1 MQIYGTKSSGGKFKR
16 VALAFFA
23 IGILVAIVIVL
34 HPTPRPTKQ
43 TPTAE
48 SPRSVAVSVRK
59 VEPPTAAAIS
69 APAKAPFTE
78 QTWAQAID
86 LLKLAQLSRDTVSGR
101 WAVDEE
107 ELRSDAAE
115 PARIEFPYTPP
126 EEYDFR
132 IEFTQPV
139 AGNVGQVLFANGHQF
154 GWYMGAYV
162 NSRAGFQMIDGKAM
176 PENPTGVK
184 SSLQANHTYVSLVTV
199 RKNGVK
205 AYLDGQLLSQWTTDF
220 HDMSLFPDSKLRGTD
235 VLGVWTAA
243 ATTTFLKVEVREIS
257 GPGTS
262 TLQGQQAPA
271 DF

>member
-1 MQIYGTKSSGGKFKR
+1 MQIYGSEKSSGNGKWI
-16 VALAFFA
+16 VLAFAA
-23 IGILVAIVIVL
+23 IAFLAAVVAGS
-34 HPTPRPTKQ
+34 R
-43 TPTAE
+43 A
-48 SPRSVAVSVRK
+48 ARK
-59 VEPPTAAAIS
+59 VTIEQHKAVPVLKPTRPIAAAEGT
-69 APAKAPFTE
+69 APPAKAPFTE

-101 WAVDEE
+101 WAVDDE

-115 PARIEFPYTPP
+115 PARIEFPYIPP
-126 EEYDFR
+126 AEYDFR

-184 SSLQANHTYVSLVTV
+184 SSLQANHTYVSLVSV

-205 AYLDGQLLSQWTTDF
+205 AYLDGQLVSQWTTDF
-220 HDMSLFPDSKLRGTD
+220 RDMSLFPDSKLRGTD

-243 ATTTFLKVEVREIS
+243 ATTTFHKVEVREVS

-262 TLQGQQAPA
+262 TLQGQHAPA